1 MIHETSHSDETLLN
15 HLDRLEAIVSRK
27 DAELAQIR
35 TESEMKDLLIREM
48 QSALGG
54 QEALLRKLLTRIED
68 LERRLSAT
76 RMGL

>member
-1 MIHETSHSDETLLN
+1 MTHETSNSDEALLN
-15 HLDRLEAIVSRK
+15 HLDRLETIVSRK
-27 DAELAQIR
+27 DTELAQLR
-35 TESEMKDLLIREM
+35 TESGMKDVLIREM